1 MEVGD
6 QLRCSCTTQAG
17 DGDDSDQVTERE
29 VLGFWI
35 ILKIKLT
42 RYTERFDVEY
52 DSAFYLV
59 T

>member
-1 MEVGD
+1 M
-6 QLRCSCTTQAG
+6 TQTR
-17 DGDDSDQVTERE
+17 VTEVE

-42 RYTERFDVEY
+42 GYTERFDVEY